1 MDFLFSAEDERLRAE
16 VRTFIREHVTADVT
30 REFRA
35 FREGKPRGPHLKAI
49 YEKLRERG
57 WVAISWPKQYGGQ
70 GGSRIAQYLVEEE
83 FLREGGG
90 LRVAG
95 GGTGAPAI
103 LASGTQAQ
111 KDHYLPGTIASEIV
125 FCQGYS
131 EPHCGTDLAGIRCRA
146 TRRGDRF
153 VINGQKIFTTN
164 AQNASH
170 IFLLARTDPASR
182 RQAGLSVLLVP
193 MDTPGITVRPLWTV
207 QSDPPPPVNT
217 TYGEVRTNE
226 VFFDNVEVPASCL
239 LGEEGDGW
247 NVAQR
252 GLNLDRV
259 GAWRYLISVH
269 LDEDVVNYLKEGGEA
284 TRHLRED
291 PAVRD
296 MVADLWTEGQVCRL
310 MTMRSISIDQS
321 GQPFVY
327 EGSAEK
333 VMGPEHGVRATEAIS
348 QILGPHAQLLS
359 SSRHTIEQGVFAHNL
374 LGAFQSTVNH
384 GSVQVMRDQVAR
396 KALDMPRS
404 GIRSARGDAGR
415 ETAPAR
421 SGGG

>member
-1 MDFLFSAEDERLRAE
+1 MDFAFSDDDETLRAN
-16 VRTFIREHVTADVT
+16 VKAFIQEHVNDDVV
-30 REFRA
+30 REFRE
-35 FREGKPRGPHLKAI
+35 FREGQPRGPHLTAV
-49 YEKLRERG
+49 YEKLRIRG
-57 WVAISWPKQYGGQ
+57 WAAISWPKKYGGQ
-70 GGSRIAQYLVEEE
+70 GGTRIAQYLVEEE
-83 FLREGGG
+83 FLREAGG

-103 LASGTQAQ
+103 LASGTEAQ
-111 KDHYLPGTIASEIV
+111 KDAYIPGSIASQVV

-131 EPHCGTDLAGIRCRA
+131 EPHCGTDLAGVRCRA
-146 TRRGDRF
+146 MRQGDKY

-170 IFLLARTDPASR
+170 IFLLARTDPESR

-193 MDTPGITVRPLWTV
+193 MNTPGITVRALWTV
-207 QSDPPPPVNT
+207 QSDPPAPVNT
-217 TYGEVRTNE
+217 TYGEIRTNE

-247 NVAQR
+247 SVAQR

-284 TRHLRED
+284 TAHLRD
-291 PAVRD
+291 DAAVRNTI
-296 MVADLWTEGQVCRL
+296 ADLWTEGQMCRL
-310 MTMRSISIDQS
+310 MTMRSISIDHS
-321 GQPFVY
+321 GKPFVY
-327 EGSAEK
+327 EGAAEK
-333 VMGPEHGVRATEAIS
+333 VTGPEHGVRATEAIS

-359 SSRHTIEQGVFAHNL
+359 SSRYTLEKGVFAHNL
-374 LGAFQSTVNH
+374 LGAFQSAVNH

-396 KALDMPRS
+396 KALNMPRS
-404 GIRSARGDAGR
+404 GIKTARKTTQQD
-415 ETAPAR
+415 EKP
-421 SGGG
+421 S

>member
-1 MDFLFSAEDERLRAE
+1 MNFQFSDDDEKLRTQ
-16 VRTFIREHVTADVT
+16 VRTFIREYVTPEVV
-30 REFRA
+30 REFRE
-35 FREGKPRGPHLKAI
+35 FREGAPRGPHLKAV
-49 YEKLRERG
+49 YDKLRERG
-57 WVAISWPKQYGGQ
+57 WVAISWPKKYGG
-70 GGSRIAQYLVEEE
+70 GGGTRIAQYLIEEE

-103 LASGTQAQ
+103 LACGTDAQ
-111 KDHYLPGTIASEIV
+111 KDAFIPDSIASKVV

-131 EPHCGTDLAGIRCRA
+131 EPQCGTDLAGIRCRA
-146 TRRGDRF
+146 IRTGDKY
-153 VINGQKIFTTN
+153 VITGQKIFTTN

-170 IFLLARTDPASR
+170 IFLLCRTDPQSR

-193 MDTPGITVRPLWTV
+193 MSTPGITVRALWTV
-207 QSDPPPPVNT
+207 QSDPPAPVNT
-217 TYGEVRTNE
+217 TYGEIRTNE
-226 VFFDNVEVPASCL
+226 VFFDNVEVPVSCL

-269 LDEDVVNYLKEGGEA
+269 LDEDIVNHLKDGGET
-284 TRHLRED
+284 TRHLRESA
-291 PAVRD
+291 AVRD
-296 MVADLWTEGQVCRL
+296 TVADLWTEGQMCRL
-310 MTMRSISIDQS
+310 MTMRSISIDQE
-321 GQPFVY
+321 GKPFVY

-333 VMGPEHGVRATEAIS
+333 IAGPEHGVRATEAVS

-359 SSRHTIEQGVFAHNL
+359 SSRHAIESGVFAHNL

-396 KALDMPRS
+396 KALGMPRS
-404 GIRSARGDAGR
+404 GIR
-415 ETAPAR
+415 TAR
-421 SGGG
+421 SEAKQEPCREAKQP